1 MPDVRP
7 PLAPTAVRLRPYQ
20 ARAIERIDTL
30 VAQGVRRLL
39 VVAPTG
45 AGKTSI
51 AGALIVRAVER
62 GQQVVFLAHR
72 RELIVQAWSRLQ
84 QMGLS
89 PEQVGIVMASDARR
103 LPAAPVQVA
112 SIDTLRRRRL
122 PPADLVFV
130 DECHRSL
137 SPTYLAILKE
147 YPEAVHLGLTAT
159 PFRADGRGFRE
170 VYDELVLVASMPQLI
185 AEGYLVEPR
194 VFTVPASHLPDLG
207 KVRVRGGDYDE
218 RALAD
223 AVDQQRLVGNIVGHW
238 QELAAG
244 VRTVAFAVSIAHS
257 QHIAASFQQVGV
269 AAEHLDGNLP
279 AEQRDAILGRLER
292 GETLVVS
299 NCGVLAEGWDQPS
312 VKCAILARPTKS
324 TGLYLQQAG
333 RILRPWEGKPALLL
347 DHAGC
352 AVEHGLPQ
360 DEREFSLDGDKDD
373 PARSK
378 RKPREPRVCPSCQL
392 VVAPIVR
399 VCPVCTTA
407 LVATVPLPEE
417 SPEQLVEAKAGQG
430 TPAAARG
437 TGSHGRSEQVA
448 DRATFD
454 LLRQAARQ
462 GKQVTWAQ
470 LEAVRGGTSR

>member
-7 PLAPTAVRLRPYQ
+7 LPGQAPVCLRPYQ
-20 ARAIERIDTL
+20 AHAIHQIDTL
-30 VAQGVRRLL
+30 VAQGTRRIL

-51 AGALIVRAVER
+51 AGSLILRAVSQ
-62 GQQVVFLAHR
+62 GQQVLFLAHR
-72 RELIVQAWSRLQ
+72 RELIVQAWRRLQ
-84 QMGLS
+84 EMGLP
-89 PEQVGIVMASDARR
+89 PEQVGILMASDARR
-103 LPAAPVQVA
+103 RPAAPVQVA
-112 SIDTLRRRRL
+112 SVDTLRRRRL
-122 PPADLVFV
+122 PAADLVFV
-130 DECHRSL
+130 DECHRAL
-137 SPTYLAILKE
+137 SPTYLGILKE
-147 YPEAVHLGLTAT
+147 YPQAVHLGLTAT

-170 VYDELVLVASMPQLI
+170 VYDDLVLVASMQQLI
-185 AEGYLVEPR
+185 AEGFLVEPR

-207 KVRVRGGDYDE
+207 RVRVRGGDYDE

-223 AVDQQRLVGNIVGHW
+223 AVDQQRLVGNIVEHW
-238 QELAAG
+238 QKLAAG

-257 QHIAASFQQVGV
+257 QHIAASFQQAGV
-269 AAEHLDGNLP
+269 PAEHLDGSL
-279 AEQRDAILGRLER
+279 ATEERDAILQRLER

-333 RILRPWEGKPALLL
+333 RILRPWQGQPALLL

-360 DEREFSLDGDKDD
+360 DEREFSLDGDKGD

-392 VVAPIVR
+392 VVAPTVR
-399 VCPVCTTA
+399 VCPACTTA
-407 LVATVPLPEE
+407 LVATVPLPAE
-417 SPEQLVEAKAGQG
+417 SPEELVEARPGQFAPPPPRK
-430 TPAAARG
+430 TPAFRRPEY
-437 TGSHGRSEQVA
+437 HA

-454 LLRQAARQ
+454 FLRQAARS
-462 GKQVTWAQ
+462 GGQVTWEQ
-470 LEAVRGGTSR
+470 LDAIRAGTTR

>member
-1 MPDVRP
+1 M
-7 PLAPTAVRLRPYQ
+7 RLRPYQ
-20 ARAIERIDTL
+20 AHAIERIDTL

-51 AGALIVRAVER
+51 AGSLIVRAVER

-89 PEQVGIVMASDARR
+89 PDHVGIVMASDARR
-103 LPAAPVQVA
+103 RPAAPVQVA

-137 SPTYLAILKE
+137 SPTYLAILKD

-159 PFRADGRGFRE
+159 PFRADGHGFRE

-185 AEGYLVEPR
+185 AAGYLVEPR

-207 KVRVRGGDYDE
+207 RVRVRGGDYDE
-218 RALAD
+218 RALAS
-223 AVDQQRLVGNIVGHW
+223 AVDQQRLVGNIVEHW
-238 QELAAG
+238 LKLASG
-244 VRTVAFAVSIAHS
+244 VRTVAFAVSVAHS
-257 QHIAASFQQVGV
+257 QHIAASFQQAGV
-269 AAEHLDGNLP
+269 AAEHLDGTLP
-279 AEQRDAILGRLER
+279 AEQRDAILGRLDR
-292 GETLVVS
+292 GETRVVS

-333 RILRPWEGKPALLL
+333 RILRPWQEQPALLL

-373 PARSK
+373 PTRTK
-378 RKPREPRVCPSCQL
+378 RKTREPRVCPSCQL
-392 VVAPIVR
+392 VVAATVR

-407 LVATVPLPEE
+407 LVNTVPLPAESAEE
-417 SPEQLVEAKAGQG
+417 LVEAKPGQAPSSMTRG
-430 TPAAARG
+430 GAAQARG
-437 TGSHGRSEQVA
+437 EQVA